1 MRTLIE
7 NIGQLLTMDTTLHD
21 FRSPVGGR
29 VLGLIDDAAL
39 LIDGGLV
46 RWLGPAD
53 ELPPAMAS
61 GARRVNARGRVIM
74 PGLVE
79 CHTHLVYGGSRAH
92 EFAMRAAGV
101 SYEEIARAGGGIAS
115 TVGATRTASAEELM
129 QSGLK
134 RLDGFAEMGVTTV
147 EIKSG
152 YGLST
157 EHELKIL
164 EVIKLLQREHA
175 VDVVGTFLGAHIV
188 PPEKRQHRALYVEE
202 ICREMI
208 PEIANRQLAEF
219 CDVFVEEGAFTVA
232 EARTILT
239 AADDAGLARKVHAE
253 QLTHTGATLLA
264 AEMEAV
270 SADHLDFA
278 TRADAD
284 ALTRAGT
291 VAVLLPGAT
300 FFLGKSNYP
309 NGKLFVDAG
318 STIAISTDYNPGS
331 SHTQNLWLMGTLACT
346 HCGLAPAQA
355 LWAMTRGAAAAI
367 NRQNTT
373 GHLRPGITAD
383 FLLLDTSDWED
394 VLYLYGHNPV
404 ASVYKAGVLLA

>member
-7 NIGQLLTMDTTLHD
+7 NIGQLLTMDTTLRD

-29 VLGLIDDAAL
+29 VLGLVDDAAL

-61 GARRVNARGRVIM
+61 GARRVDAGGRVLM

-79 CHTHLVYGGSRAH
+79 CHTHLVFGGSRAH
-92 EFAMRAAGV
+92 EFAMRAAGA

-115 TVGATRTASAEELM
+115 TVGATRTTSADELL

-134 RLDGFAEMGVTTV
+134 RLDGFARMGVTTV

-152 YGLST
+152 YGLSA

-164 EVIKLLQREHA
+164 EVIRSLQREHPL
-175 VDVVGTFLGAHIV
+175 DIVGTFLGAHIV
-188 PPEKRQHRALYVEE
+188 PPEHREHRERYIDQL
-202 ICREMI
+202 CREMI
-208 PEIANRQLAEF
+208 PEVARRQLAEF
-219 CDVFVEEGAFTVA
+219 CDVFVEEGAFSVA
-232 EARTILT
+232 EARAIL
-239 AADDAGLARKVHAE
+239 AAARAAGLARKVHAE

-270 SADHLDFA
+270 SADHLDHA

-284 ALTRAGT
+284 ALTQAGT
-291 VAVLLPGAT
+291 AAVLLPGAT
-300 FFLGKSNYP
+300 FFLGKSRYP
-309 NGKLFVDAG
+309 NGKLFIDAG
-318 STIAISTDYNPGS
+318 ATVAISTDYNPGS
-331 SHTQNLWLMGTLACT
+331 SYTQNLWLMGTLACT
-346 HCGLAPAQA
+346 YCGLAPAQA
-355 LWAMTRGAAAAI
+355 LWTMTRGAATAI
-367 NRQNTT
+367 NRQNTA

-383 FLLLDTSDWED
+383 FLILDTADWED
-394 VLYLYGHNPV
+394 ALYLYGGNPV
-404 ASVYKAGVLLA
+404 AEVYKAGVLLA